1 LTHLQDDARTITL
14 DLIKESALDSAAKKK
29 AERAVEG
36 LDVAHKRTI
45 DQHNRLDQ
53 SMAAQGA
60 KADGSATGCGFPD
73 VAPPTRNKLRR
84 TLKAKRRMAR
94 AKKGGVRGQDRKSRR
109 A

>member
-1 LTHLQDDARTITL
+1 
-14 DLIKESALDSAAKKK
+14 LIAKSALKPAAKTRATK
-29 AERAVEG
+29 AVEG
-36 LDVAHKRTI
+36 IDAAHRRTI